1 MPSALLKLDRFETEQ
16 NVYWYA
22 VDLLADR
29 THLAGGGK
37 QQYLTGYI
45 RNLLVLETPFLKV

>member
-45 RNLLVLETPFLKV
+45 RNLLVLETPFLKI